1 MGAIE
6 VATDSARPL
15 NGVLPKGRRLRP
27 RRISGT
33 VLRYL
38 VLAGIAAL
46 YLFPFVVVLTTS
58 FKPADEIFALP
69 PSLGSS
75 RWTLDNYRAALDA
88 MPFGRYLLN
97 TAFISIVTVIGQLL
111 SSSIVAY
118 SLAKMRWRGRDA
130 LFVLI
135 VATMMLPPQ
144 VTMIPVYIGWS
155 KIGLTGTYLPLLIP
169 QFFGAAFFIF
179 LLRQF
184 FRGIPEELLDAA
196 RVEGASDLRIYWSI
210 VLPLA
215 RPALVALS
223 IFAFMWAWTDFLLP
237 LIYINDPE
245 QYTLSIGLYSFFS
258 ENGVAWGALMAA
270 ATLMSLPLIL
280 VFLVGQRQFV
290 RGVAITG
297 IK

>member
-1 MGAIE
+1 MP
-6 VATDSARPL
+6 ATDVASVSVRSPNGAVPWARGL
-15 NGVLPKGRRLRP
+15 NP
-27 RRISGT
+27 RRAAGGG
-33 VLRYL
+33 LRYL
-38 VLAGIAAL
+38 VLAGISAL

-58 FKPADEIFALP
+58 LKPADEIFTLP
-69 PSLGSS
+69 PTLGAK
-75 RWTLDNYRAALDA
+75 RWTLDNYRAALEA
-88 MPFGRYLLN
+88 MPFARYLFN
-97 TAFISIVTVIGQLL
+97 TALISSITVVGQLF

-118 SLAKMRWRGRDA
+118 SLAKIRWRGRDA
-130 LFVLI
+130 LLLLI
-135 VATMMLPPQ
+135 IATMMLPPQ

-155 KIGLTGTYLPLLIP
+155 KIGLTGSYLPLLIP
-169 QFFGAAFFIF
+169 QFFGSAFFIF
-179 LLRQF
+179 MLRQF

-196 RVEGASDLRIYWSI
+196 RVEGASDLRIYRSV

-237 LIYINDPE
+237 LIYINDPD

-258 ENGVAWGALMAA
+258 EHGVEWGALMAA
-270 ATLMSLPLIL
+270 ATLMSLPLIF

-290 RGVAITG
+290 RGIALTG

>member
-1 MGAIE
+1 MPA
-6 VATDSARPL
+6 VRRFVPARFP
-15 NGVLPKGRRLRP
+15 
-27 RRISGT
+27 
-33 VLRYL
+33 
-38 VLAGIAAL
+38 GIAAAYVLLAFISAL

-58 FKPADEIFALP
+58 LKPADEIFKLP
-69 PSLGSS
+69 PSLGSD
-75 RWTLDNYRAALDA
+75 RWTADNYTAAINA
-88 MPFGRYLLN
+88 MPFGRYLFN
-97 TAFISIVTVIGQLL
+97 TALISSVTVIGQLL

-118 SLAKMRWRGRDA
+118 SLAKIRWRGRDA
-130 LFVLI
+130 LLLLI

-144 VTMIPVYIGWS
+144 VTMIPVYIGWNR
-155 KIGLTGTYLPLLIP
+155 IGLTGTYLPLLIP
-169 QFFGAAFFIF
+169 QFFGSAFFIF
-179 LLRQF
+179 MLRQF
-184 FRGIPEELLDAA
+184 FKGIPEELLDAA
-196 RVEGASDLRIYWSI
+196 RVEGASELRIYRSV

-237 LIYINDPE
+237 LIYINDPA

-258 ENGVAWGALMAA
+258 EHGVEWGALMAA

-290 RGVAITG
+290 RGIALTG

>member
-1 MGAIE
+1 MA
-6 VATDSARPL
+6 ATEAPPVGIGLPSATRPQL
-15 NGVLPKGRRLRP
+15 RR
-27 RRISGT
+27 RRSGFLAGT
-33 VLRYL
+33 ALRYAL
-38 VLAGIAAL
+38 LIGISAL
-46 YLFPFVVVLTTS
+46 YLFPFVVVLATS
-58 FKPADEIFALP
+58 FKPVDEIFSLP
-69 PSLGSS
+69 PRLGSD
-75 RWTLDNYRAALDA
+75 RWTLDNYRAAIDA
-88 MPFGRYLLN
+88 MPFGRYLFN
-97 TAFISIVTVIGQLL
+97 TALISSVTVVGQLL

-118 SLAKMRWRGRDA
+118 SLAKIRWRGRDG
-130 LFVLI
+130 LLLLI

-155 KIGLTGTYLPLLIP
+155 KIGLTGTYWPLLIP
-169 QFFGAAFFIF
+169 QFFGSAFFIF
-179 LLRQF
+179 MLRQF

-196 RVEGASDLRIYWSI
+196 RVEGANDLRIYWSV

-215 RPALVALS
+215 RPALVAMS

-258 ENGVAWGALMAA
+258 EHGVEWGALMAA

-290 RGVAITG
+290 RGIALTG

>member
-1 MGAIE
+1 MRAIE
-6 VATDSARPL
+6 VAPASVPSPSGVFPTAR
-15 NGVLPKGRRLRP
+15 RP
-27 RRISGT
+27 RLGWISGSA
-33 VLRYL
+33 LRYA
-38 VLAGIAAL
+38 VLAGISAL

-58 FKPADEIFALP
+58 LKPADEIFALP
-69 PSLGSS
+69 PSLLANH
-75 RWTLDNYRAALDA
+75 WTLDNYRAALDA
-88 MPFGRYLLN
+88 MPFGRYLVN
-97 TAFISIVTVIGQLL
+97 TAFISSVTVVGQLL

-130 LFVLI
+130 LLILI

-155 KIGLTGTYLPLLIP
+155 KIGLIGTYLPLLIP
-169 QFFGAAFFIF
+169 QFFGSAFFIF

-196 RVEGASDLRIYWSI
+196 RVEGASDLRIYWSV

-258 ENGVAWGALMAA
+258 EHGVAWGALMAA

-290 RGVAITG
+290 RGIALTG

>member
-1 MGAIE
+1 MA
-6 VATDSARPL
+6 ATEAPRVGIGLPNATRPL
-15 NGVLPKGRRLRP
+15 FRRRRP
-27 RRISGT
+27 GYLAET
-33 VLRYL
+33 ALRYAVL
-38 VLAGIAAL
+38 VGISAL
-46 YLFPFVVVLTTS
+46 YLFPFVVVLATS
-58 FKPADEIFALP
+58 FKPADEIFSLP
-69 PSLGSS
+69 PRLGSD
-75 RWTLDNYRAALDA
+75 RWTLDNYRAAIEA
-88 MPFGRYLLN
+88 MPFGRYLFN
-97 TAFISIVTVIGQLL
+97 TALISSVTVVGQLL

-118 SLAKMRWRGRDA
+118 SLAKIRWRGRDG
-130 LFVLI
+130 LLLLI

-155 KIGLTGTYLPLLIP
+155 KIGLTGTYWPLLIP
-169 QFFGAAFFIF
+169 QFFGSAFFIF
-179 LLRQF
+179 MLRQF

-196 RVEGASDLRIYWSI
+196 RVEGANDLRIYWSV

-215 RPALVALS
+215 RPALVAMS

-258 ENGVAWGALMAA
+258 EHGVEWGALMAA

-280 VFLVGQRQFV
+280 VFMVGQRQFV
-290 RGVAITG
+290 RGIALTG